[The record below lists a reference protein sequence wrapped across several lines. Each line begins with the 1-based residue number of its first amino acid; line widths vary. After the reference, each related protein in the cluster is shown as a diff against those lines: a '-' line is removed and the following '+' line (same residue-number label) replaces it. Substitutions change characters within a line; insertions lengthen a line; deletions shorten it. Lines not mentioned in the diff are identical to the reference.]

1 MIDNMNKSTYTAE
14 KITVM
19 KGLEGVQARPSM
31 YVGDTGFRGLHHLIW
46 EVVDNSIDES
56 LAGFCSEIKVSINKD
71 GSVTVED
78 NGRGIPVDMHP
89 TEKRP
94 AVEVVLTVLHAGGKF
109 NKESYRVSG
118 GLHGVGVS
126 VTNALSKQ
134 LIIEIRRDGKVYKQ
148 NYAYGDPVSKL
159 EEIGV
164 TDKTGTKITFLPDEK
179 IFSVVNFDFETVNRR
194 LRELAFLNK
203 GLKIVLADEN
213 EGKETVY
220 QYEGGI
226 KSFVEY
232 LNKTKE
238 KIGDIIY
245 FNKEKD
251 NVIIEIALQFVS
263 NDYNE
268 YVFSFVNN
276 INTVE
281 HGTHYTGFCT
291 ALTRV
296 INNYIKK
303 HKIADVSLTGG
314 DTREGLTGII
324 SLKVPEPQFE
334 GQTKTKLGNSEIKG
348 IVDSL
353 FTDFLHN
360 YFEEHPAVAKLI
372 IGKCVNA
379 AQAREAARKAR
390 ELVRRKSV
398 LDGFSL
404 PGKLADCSEKDPS
417 KCEIF
422 CVEGDSAGGS
432 AKMAR
437 DRNIQA
443 ILPLRGK
450 VLNVE
455 KARLDKIF
463 KNQEIINIITALGTS
478 MSDEFD
484 ISKLI
489 YAKIIIMGD
498 SDVDGAH
505 IACLLLTFFYRHM
518 PQLIENGNLYIAQA
532 PLYKVTKGKKK
543 QYVLNDENLKILL
556 EQIGSDVEI
565 QRFKGLGEMNP
576 EQLWEPTMNPETRT
590 LKQITI
596 EDAVEA
602 DRMFSILM
610 GDEVE
615 PRREFIM
622 ANAKFVKNLDV

>member
-1 MIDNMNKSTYTAE
+1 MENKNNYKAE
-14 KITVM
+14 NITVL
-19 KGLEGVQARPSM
+19 KGLEGIKQRPSM
-31 YVGDTGFRGLHHLIW
+31 YIGDTGFRGLHHLIW
-46 EVVDNSIDES
+46 EVVDNSIDEA
-56 LAGFCSEIKVSINKD
+56 LAGFCSEIKVVLNKD
-71 GSVTVED
+71 GSVSVED
-78 NGRGIPVDMHP
+78 NGRGIPVDIHP

-94 AVEVVLTVLHAGGKF
+94 AVEVVLTMLHAGGKF

-126 VTNALSKQ
+126 VTNALSKR
-134 LIIEIRRDGKVYKQ
+134 LDVEIKRDGKTFKQ
-148 NYAYGDPVSKL
+148 NYAYGNPISKL

-164 TDKTGTKITFLPDEK
+164 SDKTGTRITFLPDEK
-179 IFSVVNFDFETVNRR
+179 VFSTVEFDFEIVNRR

-203 GLKIVLADEN
+203 GLKIILVDDKN
-213 EGKETVY
+213 EKEIVY

-232 LNKTKE
+232 LNKSKE
-238 KIGDIIY
+238 KIGDIIH
-245 FNKEKD
+245 FSKEKD
-251 NVIIEIALQFVS
+251 NIIIEIAMQFVS
-263 NDYNE
+263 KDYNE
-268 YVFSFVNN
+268 SVFSFVNN

-417 KCEIF
+417 KCELF
-422 CVEGDSAGGS
+422 LVEGDSAGGS

-450 VLNVE
+450 ILNVE

-463 KNQEIINIITALGTS
+463 KNQEIINIITALGTGI
-478 MSDEFD
+478 SDEFD
-484 ISKLI
+484 ISKLR
-489 YAKIIIMGD
+489 YGKIIIMGD

-532 PLYKVTKGKKK
+532 PLYKVNKGKQKH
-543 QYVLNDENLKILL
+543 YVLNDENLKILL
-556 EQIGSDVEI
+556 EQIGGDVEI

-576 EQLWEPTMNPETRT
+576 EQLWETTMNPETRT

>member
-1 MIDNMNKSTYTAE
+1 MTEKNDKIGYTAE
-14 KITVM
+14 SISVM
-19 KGLEGVQARPSM
+19 KGLEGVKARPSM
-31 YVGDTGFRGLHHLIW
+31 YIGDTSVRGLHHLLW
-46 EVVDNSIDES
+46 EVVDNGIDEA
-56 LAGFCSEIKVSINKD
+56 LAGFCNEIRVFLNKG

-94 AVEVVLTVLHAGGKF
+94 AVEVVLTMLHAGGKF

-126 VTNALSKQ
+126 VTNALSRR
-134 LIIEIRRDGKVYKQ
+134 LYIEIRRDGKVFKQ
-148 NYAYGDPVSKL
+148 NYAYGNPISKV
-159 EEIGV
+159 EEIGI
-164 TDKTGTKITFLPDEK
+164 TDRTGTKITFWPDEK
-179 IFSVVNFDFETVNRR
+179 IFSVVKFDFEIVNRR
-194 LRELAFLNK
+194 LRELAFLNRN
-203 GLKIVLADEN
+203 LKIILADEN
-213 EGKETVY
+213 DGKEIVY

-238 KIGDIIY
+238 KIGDIVY

-251 NVIIEIALQFVS
+251 NIIIEVAMQYVA

-268 YVFSFVNN
+268 SVFSFVNN

-314 DTREGLTGII
+314 DTREGLTAII

-348 IVDSL
+348 LVDSM
-353 FTDFLHN
+353 FTDFLHG
-360 YFEEHPAVAKLI
+360 YFDENPSFAKSI

-379 AQAREAARKAR
+379 ANAREAARKAR
-390 ELVRRKSV
+390 ELVRRKNV

-404 PGKLADCSEKDPS
+404 PGKLADCQEKDPS
-417 KCEIF
+417 KCELF
-422 CVEGDSAGGS
+422 LVEGDSAAGTGIS
-432 AKMAR
+432 AR
-437 DRNIQA
+437 DRKFQA
-443 ILPLRGK
+443 ILPLKGK
-450 VLNVE
+450 ILNVE

-463 KNQEIINIITALGTS
+463 KNEEITNLITAIGTGFG
-478 MSDEFD
+478 DEFD
-484 ISKLI
+484 INKLR
-489 YAKIIIMGD
+489 YGKIIILCDAD
-498 SDVDGAH
+498 SDGNH
-505 IACLLLTFFYRHM
+505 ISCLLLTFFYRHM
-518 PQLIENGNLYIAQA
+518 PILIENGNLFIAQP
-532 PLYKVTKGKKK
+532 PLFKVIKGKT
-543 QYVLNDENLKILL
+543 YSYARDENMLNEAVKQFNGEVI
-556 EQIGSDVEI
+556 I
-565 QRFKGLGEMNP
+565 QRFKGLGEMDTN
-576 EQLWEPTMNPETRT
+576 ELHETVMDIDKRI

-602 DRMFSILM
+602 DNTFRMLM

>member
-1 MIDNMNKSTYTAE
+1 MNKSTYTAE

-179 IFSVVNFDFETVNRR
+179 IFSIVKFEFETVNRR

-203 GLKIVLADEN
+203 GLKIILVDEN
-213 EGKETVY
+213 ESKEIVY

-238 KIGDIIY
+238 KIGDIVY

-303 HKIADVSLTGG
+303 HKMADVSLTGG

-324 SLKVPEPQFE
+324 SL
-334 GQTKTKLGNSEIKG
+334 
-348 IVDSL
+348 
-353 FTDFLHN
+353 
-360 YFEEHPAVAKLI
+360 
-372 IGKCVNA
+372 
-379 AQAREAARKAR
+379 
-390 ELVRRKSV
+390 
-398 LDGFSL
+398 
-404 PGKLADCSEKDPS
+404 
-417 KCEIF
+417 
-422 CVEGDSAGGS
+422 
-432 AKMAR
+432 
-437 DRNIQA
+437 
-443 ILPLRGK
+443 
-450 VLNVE
+450 
-455 KARLDKIF
+455 
-463 KNQEIINIITALGTS
+463 
-478 MSDEFD
+478 
-484 ISKLI
+484 
-489 YAKIIIMGD
+489 
-498 SDVDGAH
+498 
-505 IACLLLTFFYRHM
+505 
-518 PQLIENGNLYIAQA
+518 
-532 PLYKVTKGKKK
+532 
-543 QYVLNDENLKILL
+543 
-556 EQIGSDVEI
+556 
-565 QRFKGLGEMNP
+565 
-576 EQLWEPTMNPETRT
+576 
-590 LKQITI
+590 
-596 EDAVEA
+596 
-602 DRMFSILM
+602 
-610 GDEVE
+610 
-615 PRREFIM
+615 
-622 ANAKFVKNLDV
+622 